1 MGLTLKHLRA
11 SPTRANLILSV
22 QERGQKMN
30 VRANLKS
37 CLIMAMFLIAMVK
50 GVNGYKENDWR

>member
-1 MGLTLKHLRA
+1 MGLVH
-11 SPTRANLILSV
+11 I
-22 QERGQKMN
+22 QERVVFEQVLLYQSKKGGQKMN

-50 GVNGYKENDWR
+50 GLNGYKENDWR